1 MELSHHFRRHLVVDL
16 LKKKARLSI
25 LLCYQHIWSLPP
37 VVCSHL
43 VLDDLQLKLSA
54 KANVWARA
62 PLLCMTHS
70 FISMFNIVTAISL
83 LTLELDFRNMTET
96 ESRAFSRCLKGPVVP
111 AGLNSFG
118 SKSYKIHYILCLH
131 FLTVCCTTQ

>member
-16 LKKKARLSI
+16 LKKKACLSI
-25 LLCYQHIWSLPP
+25 LLCYQYIWSLPP

-118 SKSYKIHYILCLH
+118 SKSYKIL
-131 FLTVCCTTQ
+131 